1 MTRWIIELSQTT
13 KIQINPIYI
22 PPAKFNRSCG
32 RNKKCCFSM
41 QLMLRLKIGCTKSS
55 RQWIVQVAALQIIWD
70 IFGQFQSLWKFPQH
84 PPICWKLFLLA
95 ANIPPTGKLNAA
107 KVELW
112 WIVEV
117 GASRCNFLHSSP
129 PEISWITNFSYNY
142 SQMRTIISNWHFL
155 SPQRK
160 RCHFCPLPY
169 FPCHYVWKEYESQ
182 DRRPDSAW
190 WGKREVKFVPPA
202 AAASCLS
209 CHSSAYNSSLTP
221 QAVVVVVVVV
231 AVVELVVTLAITAL
245 TPQTALSAVTHHWSR
260 VVERNQ
266 PTCPTYTGG
275 GSRKQTRTGSILS

>member
-129 PEISWITNFSYNY
+129 PEISWITNFSCLQVLQLQPNEDDHIKLTF
-142 SQMRTIISNWHFL
+142 SESSEEKMPLL
-155 SPQRK
+155 SPAIL
-160 RCHFCPLPY
+160 PL
-169 FPCHYVWKEYESQ
+169 SL
-182 DRRPDSAW
+182 
-190 WGKREVKFVPPA
+190 
-202 AAASCLS
+202 CLEG
-209 CHSSAYNSSLTP
+209 
-221 QAVVVVVVVV
+221 V
-231 AVVELVVTLAITAL
+231 
-245 TPQTALSAVTHHWSR
+245 
-260 VVERNQ
+260 
-266 PTCPTYTGG
+266 
-275 GSRKQTRTGSILS
+275 

>member
-13 KIQINPIYI
+13 KIPINPIYI

-84 PPICWKLFLLA
+84 PLICWKLFLLA

-129 PEISWITNFSYNY
+129 PEISWITNFSCLQVLQLQPNEDDHIKLTF
-142 SQMRTIISNWHFL
+142 SESSEEKMPLL
-155 SPQRK
+155 SPAIL
-160 RCHFCPLPY
+160 PLSL
-169 FPCHYVWKEYESQ
+169 CVEGVWI
-182 DRRPDSAW
+182 A
-190 WGKREVKFVPPA
+190 G
-202 AAASCLS
+202 
-209 CHSSAYNSSLTP
+209 
-221 QAVVVVVVVV
+221 
-231 AVVELVVTLAITAL
+231 
-245 TPQTALSAVTHHWSR
+245 
-260 VVERNQ
+260 
-266 PTCPTYTGG
+266 
-275 GSRKQTRTGSILS
+275 